1 MIKALDPAQLYHGCD
16 LEQLSFD
23 TTAELEQP
31 TETIGQER
39 VLEAIQFGVGIHHEG
54 YNLYVMGSTGLG
66 RHTVVREELEAQAAK
81 APVPADWCY
90 IANFEDPHLP
100 KALKLPAGTG
110 HKLRHDM
117 EQLIDDLLNA
127 IPAAFQTDEYR
138 RRAQEIKSEFKAREE
153 QAAEELGKKATKRG
167 IALLRTPAGYT
178 LAPEKDGNVLGTE
191 EFKQLPED
199 EQREIEA
206 HIEEIKEELKA
217 TMSQLPLWQRE
228 KHKRIRE
235 LEREVTEMTVSQ
247 LISEL
252 EQTYSDIPEV
262 LDYLTTVKQDVIE
275 NVDQFR
281 QSDGP
286 EEKKHSSQD
295 PVFSHYRIN
304 FLVDNAETKGAPI
317 IYEDSPTYQNLIG
330 RVEHIARLGTLLTDF
345 TLIKPGALHRANGGY
360 LVMDAERIL
369 TSPFAYEGL
378 KRTLRGQEIR
388 IESLERLLS
397 LVSTISL
404 EPQPIPIDL
413 KVIIIGSRLIYY
425 LLKHYDPEFSQL
437 FKVAADFSEDLPR
450 EEHNDQLYAQMIATL
465 QHREKLRQI
474 TRDGVGRII
483 EESARRAGDGERLSL
498 HMGGLADLLKE
509 ADYWAEKAGSDSTR
523 KEDVQAAIEAQIK
536 RVDQMRERLHEEIL
550 RGTLL
555 ITTEGAQLAQINALS
570 VIQMGDTAFG
580 VPTRVSATARMGT
593 GEVIDIERE
602 VEQAGT
608 IHSKGVLILSSYLAS
623 RYAKH
628 QPLSISASLVFEQTY
643 GMIEGDSAST
653 AELCAL
659 LSALGD
665 IPIKQSMGI
674 TGSVNQ
680 HGEIQAIG
688 GVCEKIEGFFDICNS
703 RGLTGKEGVI
713 IPQANVKDLML
724 RDRVIEAVKEGTFNI
739 YAVSHVEQAMEL
751 LTGLSAGT
759 PDSEGTYPAD
769 SINGL
774 IQIRL
779 AEWTSLRLQYTGQ
792 QPPGNGIS

>member
-1 MIKALDPAQLYHGCD
+1 MIKALDPTQLYHHCD
-16 LEQLSFD
+16 LEQLPFE

-39 VLEAIQFGVGIHHEG
+39 VLEAIQFGVGIQHEG

-66 RHTVVREELEAQAAK
+66 RHTVVHEELTSQAAES
-81 APVPADWCY
+81 PIPADWCY

-100 KALKLPAGTG
+100 KALRLPAGMGRT
-110 HKLRHDM
+110 LRHDM
-117 EQLIDDLLNA
+117 AQLIDDLLNA

-138 RRAQEIKSEFKAREE
+138 RRAQEITDEFKAREE
-153 QAAEELGKKATKRG
+153 KAAEELGKKAAQRG

-191 EFKQLPED
+191 EFKQLPE
-199 EQREIEA
+199 EERKEIEA
-206 HIEEIKEELKA
+206 HIEEIKEDLKA

-228 KHKRIRE
+228 MRKRIRE
-235 LEREVTEMTVSQ
+235 LEREVTEMTVTQ
-247 LISEL
+247 LIGEL
-252 EQTYSDIPEV
+252 EQTYQEITEV
-262 LDYLTTVKQDVIE
+262 LDYLTAVKQDVIE
-275 NVDQFR
+275 HVDQFR
-281 QSDGP
+281 QSDGAEEQKHANQSP
-286 EEKKHSSQD
+286 E
-295 PVFSHYRIN
+295 FSRYHIN
-304 FLVDNAETKGAPI
+304 VLVDNAETKGAPI

-330 RVEHIARLGTLLTDF
+330 RIEHIARMGTLLTDF

-360 LVMDAERIL
+360 LVLDAERVL

-378 KRTLRGQEIR
+378 KRTLRSQEIR
-388 IESLERLLS
+388 LESLERLLS

-404 EPQPIPIDL
+404 EPQPIPINL
-413 KVIIIGSRLIYY
+413 KVVMIGSRLVYY

-437 FKVAADFSEDLPR
+437 FKVAADFSEDLHR
-450 EEHNDQLYAQMIATL
+450 EEQNDLLYAKMIATL
-465 QHREKLRQI
+465 QHREKLGQI
-474 TRDGVGRII
+474 TRDGVGRIL

-498 HMGGLADLLKE
+498 HMGSLTDLLKE
-509 ADYWAEKAGSDSTR
+509 SDYWAQQSGSDRIR
-523 KEDVQAAIEAQIK
+523 KEDVESAINAQIK
-536 RVDQMRERLHEEIL
+536 RTDQMRERLHEEIL
-550 RGTLL
+550 RGTLM
-555 ITTEGAQLAQINALS
+555 ITTEGSQLAQINALS

-580 VPTRVSATARMGT
+580 IPARISATARMGT

-643 GMIEGDSAST
+643 GYVEGDSAST

-665 IPIKQSMGI
+665 IPIKQSFGI

-688 GVCEKIEGFFDICNS
+688 GVCEKIEGFFDICNA

-713 IPQANVKDLML
+713 IPEANIKDLML
-724 RDRVIEAVKEGTFNI
+724 RERVIDAVKEGKFSI
-739 YAVSHVEQAMEL
+739 YAVNNVEQAMEL
-751 LTGLSAGT
+751 LTGLPAGS
-759 PDSEGTYPAD
+759 PDAKGVFSKE
-769 SINGL
+769 SFNGL
-774 IQIRL
+774 IQDRL
-779 AEWTSLRLQYTGQ
+779 TEWTKKRLEYTGQ
-792 QPPGNGIS
+792 QPSGNV

>member
-1 MIKALDPAQLYHGCD
+1 LIKALDLAQLYHGCD

-31 TETIGQER
+31 TEPIGQER

-66 RHTVVREELEAQAAK
+66 RHTVVHDELEAQAAK

-110 HKLRHDM
+110 HKLRRDM

-127 IPAAFQTDEYR
+127 IPSAFQADEYR
-138 RRAQEIKSEFKAREE
+138 RRAQEINNEFKAREDK
-153 QAAEELGKKATKRG
+153 AAEELGKKATTRG

-178 LAPEKDGNVLGTE
+178 LAPEKDGNILGTE

-228 KHKRIRE
+228 KRKSIRE

-262 LDYLTTVKQDVIE
+262 LDYLAAVKQDVIE
-275 NVDQFR
+275 NGDQFR
-281 QSDGP
+281 PSDGP
-286 EEKKHSSQD
+286 EERKHSSQD
-295 PVFSHYRIN
+295 PEFSHYRIN
-304 FLVDNAETKGAPI
+304 VLVDNAETKGAPI
-317 IYEDSPTYQNLIG
+317 IYEDNPTYQNLVG
-330 RVEHIARLGTLLTDF
+330 RVEHVARMGTLLTDF
-345 TLIKPGALHRANGGY
+345 TLIKSGALHRANGGY

-404 EPQPIPIDL
+404 EPQPIPINL

-450 EEHNDQLYAQMIATL
+450 EEHNDLLYAQMIATL

-498 HMGGLADLLKE
+498 HMGGLTDLLKE

-523 KEDVQAAIEAQIK
+523 KEDVEAAIEAQIS
-536 RVDQMRERLHEEIL
+536 RVDQMRERLYEEIL

-555 ITTEGAQLAQINALS
+555 ITTEGAQLAQVNALS
-570 VIQMGDTAFG
+570 VIQMGDAAFG

-593 GEVIDIERE
+593 GELIDIERE

-608 IHSKGVLILSSYLAS
+608 IHSKGVLILSAYLAS

-628 QPLSISASLVFEQTY
+628 QPLSLSASLVFEQTY

-680 HGEIQAIG
+680 HGEVQAIG
-688 GVCEKIEGFFDICNS
+688 GVCEKIEGFFDICNR
-703 RGLTGKEGVI
+703 RGLTGAEGVI
-713 IPQANVKDLML
+713 IPEANIKDLML
-724 RDRVIEAVKEGTFNI
+724 RDRVIKAVKEGKFHV

-751 LTGLSAGT
+751 LTDLSAGT
-759 PDSEGTYPAD
+759 SDAEGIYPAD

-779 AEWTSLRLQYTGQ
+779 AEWTSLRLQYAGQ
-792 QPPGNGIS
+792 QPPGNGVS